1 MRCGIHVAHRGQLL
15 RSVHPALRKHD
26 HHALRGGNDE
36 LHPIDHAANA
46 IFIFTASY
54 FATAFLL
61 ALGADELVV
70 SGFTTI
76 VFVFTRYLHFVN
88 RAAYGVA
95 GRLLGV
101 LGALRG
107 LLFHRP
113 GPAADHPARAAA
125 ARAAARMDR
134 ADDRDYFWN
143 GQWLPF

>member
-70 SGFTTI
+70 SGFTTL
-76 VFVFTRYLHFVN
+76 VFAFTRYLHLVN

-95 GRLLGV
+95 GRILAV

-113 GPAADHPARAAA
+113 GPTANHPGAGP
-125 ARAAARMDR
+125 AAARMDR
-134 ADDRDYFWN
+134 ADHREYFWN
-143 GQWLPF
+143 GEWLPF